1 MKQSRKRK
9 GKKKRKSGQVAKGKR
24 IKVRNFIDL
33 GAGKDAERAKEKF
46 LKEAKEKEQ

>member
-1 MKQSRKRK
+1 M
-9 GKKKRKSGQVAKGKR
+9 AKGSR
-24 IKVRNFIDL
+24 RSKVKTRNFVDL